1 MQSDQTSRD
10 LERRKYVRLRI
21 RPDLGI
27 SPQRFEGRSYYVI
40 KDPVSLRYYRFK
52 EQEYFLLG
60 LMDGKHTLDEAQKAF
75 EDRFRPDRLTLEDLE
90 HFGQQLLTAG
100 LVQNESPG
108 AGTLLFD
115 RRKKRRKQELLQ
127 TFTNILYIKIPV
139 IDPDRILTFM
149 LRYLSW
155 MFTFWFLALSMIV
168 MLSAVITVLLHFD
181 TFIARLP
188 SYHEF
193 FNIKTVVYLWC
204 ALGVVKV
211 IHEFGHG
218 LSCKAFGGEVH
229 EMGFLLLCLSP
240 AMYCNVSDSWTLP
253 NKWHRIIIGGAGI
266 YVELMIAAIATFVWW
281 NVTSNPFVSHMSLC
295 VMVICSVS
303 TVVFNGNPL
312 MRYDGYYVLA
322 DWIEIPNLRDRANR
336 YLSNLFQEVCLGIE
350 VQPEPYMET
359 GRKVLFLV
367 FAIVSWVY
375 KWVVTFFILKFM
387 STFLAP
393 YKLEIVSNF
402 LAVGALASM
411 IGWPAY
417 RMGQSLAKRGRLPDM
432 KNGRVSLTVLAG
444 IAVVLAFFLV
454 PLPVSRIRE
463 HGLVQFRPEYLA
475 NVYLTGEGVLRKVHV
490 REGEYV
496 TKDKLLAE
504 FDNVDLDKKLAETES
519 SIFINTKIIE
529 FLERKKNEMRDDK
542 EKARITQDLLRPK
555 GDLKIAEMTKRSLDE
570 ERRRLELRAPRDG
583 VVIGTPASDEIG
595 KSWGEKG
602 ADPQPFC
609 SIGDRKRLRVLV
621 PVHPADMELMRE
633 DFGNDPGP
641 GRPLPVTI
649 RVQGRVS
656 ATWKGA
662 VYRSEL
668 PKSEA
673 AEIPLGLSSK
683 GGGSIAVRPMGQ
695 NQKLIPQG
703 QIYLIPVDF
712 DDADEA
718 VCTNTQAQVK
728 IHCHYRSAA
737 WWVYRTVSSVFDLG
751 LL

>member
-1 MQSDQTSRD
+1 MPTDQTSRD

-21 RPDLGI
+21 RPDLAI
-27 SPQRFEGRSYYVI
+27 SPQRFEGRCYYVI

-115 RRKKRRKQELLQ
+115 RRKKRRKQELMQ

-149 LRYLSW
+149 LKYLSW
-155 MFTFWFLALSMIV
+155 IFSIWFFALSVLV
-168 MLSAVITVLLHFD
+168 MLSAASLVLLHFD
-181 TFIARLP
+181 TFMGRLP

-193 FNIKTVVYLWC
+193 FNIKTIVYLWS
-204 ALGVVKV
+204 ALGIVKV

-266 YVELMIAAIATFVWW
+266 YVELMIAALATFVWW

-336 YLSNLFQEVCLGIE
+336 YLSNMFQEVCLGIE

-359 GRKVLFLV
+359 GRKILFLV

-393 YKLEIVSNF
+393 YKLEIISNF
-402 LAVGALASM
+402 LALGALASM

-417 RMGQSLAKRGRLPDM
+417 RMGQSLVKRGRLPDM

-444 IAVVLAFFLV
+444 IAVVLAFFLM

-475 NVYLTGEGVLRKVHV
+475 NVYVPGEGVLKKVHV

-496 TKDKLLAE
+496 LKDKLLAE
-504 FDNVDLDKKLAETES
+504 FENVELDKQLAETES
-519 SIFINTKIIE
+519 KILINSKIIE
-529 FLERKKNEMRDDK
+529 FLERKRNESRDQK
-542 EKARITQDLLRPK
+542 EKLRINQDLLSPES
-555 GDLKIAEMTKRSLDE
+555 DLKRAEAAKRSLED

-583 VVIGTPASDEIG
+583 VVIGTPATDEIG
-595 KSWGEKG
+595 KAWEKG
-602 ADPQPFC
+602 IEQPFC

-633 DFGNDPGP
+633 DFGNDATGP
-641 GRPLPVTI
+641 GKPIPVTI

-656 ATWKGA
+656 ATWKGN

-683 GGGSIAVRPMGQ
+683 GGGSIAVRPVGA

-728 IHCHYRSAA
+728 IHCNYRSAA

-751 LL
+751 LM

>member
-1 MQSDQTSRD
+1 MHSDQTSRD

-21 RPDLGI
+21 RPDLAI
-27 SPQRFEGRSYYVI
+27 SPQRFEGRCYYVI

-115 RRKKRRKQELLQ
+115 RRKKRRKQELMQ

-149 LRYLSW
+149 LRYLRWIFSV
-155 MFTFWFLALSMIV
+155 WFLALSLIV
-168 MLSAVITVLLHFD
+168 MASAVVTVLLHFD
-181 TFIARLP
+181 TFVGRLP

-193 FNIKTVVYLWC
+193 FNVKTIMYLWA
-204 ALGVVKV
+204 ALGIVKV

-336 YLSNLFQEVCLGIE
+336 YLSNMFQEVCLGIE
-350 VQPEPYMET
+350 TQPEPYMET

-393 YKLEIVSNF
+393 YKLEIISNF
-402 LAVGALASM
+402 LALGALASM

-432 KNGRVSLTVLAG
+432 KNGRVSLTVMAG
-444 IAVVLAFFLV
+444 IAVVLGFFLV

-463 HGLVQFRPEYLA
+463 HGIVQFRPEYLSS
-475 NVYLTGEGVLRKVHV
+475 VYLTGEGVLKKVHV

-504 FDNVDLDKKLAETES
+504 FDNVDLDKQLAELES
-519 SIFINTKIIE
+519 TILISSKIIE
-529 FLERKKNEMRDDK
+529 FLDRKKNESRDPK
-542 EKARITQDLLRPK
+542 EKDRISQELVSPQT
-555 GDLKIAEMTKRSLDE
+555 DLKRAETRKRSLDD

-583 VVIGTPASDEIG
+583 VVIGTPANDEIG
-595 KSWGEKG
+595 KAWEKG
-602 ADPQPFC
+602 TEQPFC
-609 SIGDRKRLRVLV
+609 QIGDRKRLRVLV

-633 DFGNDPGP
+633 DFGNDPTGP
-641 GRPLPVTI
+641 GKPLPVTI

-673 AEIPLGLSSK
+673 AEIPLALSSK
-683 GGGSIAVRPMGQ
+683 GGGTVAVRPMTAS
-695 NQKLIPQG
+695 QKLIPQG

-728 IHCHYRSAA
+728 IHCRYRSAA

>member
-1 MQSDQTSRD
+1 MQGDQTSRD

-21 RPDLGI
+21 RPDLAI
-27 SPQRFEGRSYYVI
+27 SPQRFEGRCYYVI

-149 LRYLSW
+149 IKYLSW
-155 MFTFWFLALSMIV
+155 MFSLWFLALSLIV
-168 MLSAVITVLLHFD
+168 MFSAAFLVLSHFD
-181 TFIARLP
+181 TFMARLP

-193 FNIKTVVYLWC
+193 FNIKTIAYLWV

-218 LSCKAFGGEVH
+218 LSCKHFGGEVH

-322 DWIEIPNLRDRANR
+322 DLIEIPNLRDRANR

-359 GRKVLFLV
+359 GRKVLFLL

-375 KWVVTFFILKFM
+375 KWFVTFFILKFM

-393 YKLEIVSNF
+393 YKLEIISNF
-402 LAVGALASM
+402 LALGALASM

-417 RMGQSLAKRGRLPDM
+417 RMGQSLVKRGRLPDM

-444 IAVVLAFFLV
+444 IGVVLAFFLV

-475 NVYLTGEGVLRKVHV
+475 NVYVTGEGVLKKVHV
-490 REGEYV
+490 SEGQYV

-504 FDNVDLDKKLAETES
+504 FENVELDKKLAETES
-519 SIFINTKIIE
+519 TILINTKVLE
-529 FLERKKNEMRDDK
+529 FYERRKSESRDPK
-542 EKARITQDLLRPK
+542 EQDRIKQDLLRPQA
-555 GDLKIAEMTKRSLDE
+555 DLKMAEMVKRSLDD

-583 VVIGTPASDEIG
+583 VVIGTPANDEIG
-595 KSWGEKG
+595 KAWEKG
-602 ADPQPFC
+602 IEQPFC
-609 SIGDRKRLRVLV
+609 SIGDRRKLRVLV
-621 PVHPADMELMRE
+621 PVHPSDMELMRE
-633 DFGNDPGP
+633 DFDAL
-641 GRPLPVTI
+641 GRDGFIPVTI
-649 RVQGRVS
+649 RVQGRVL
-656 ATWKGA
+656 ATWKGKIF
-662 VYRSEL
+662 RTEL

-683 GGGSIAVRPMGQ
+683 GGGSIAVRPVTAS
-695 NQKLIPQG
+695 QKLIPQG
-703 QIYLIPVDF
+703 QVYLVPVDF

-728 IHCHYRSAA
+728 IHCRYRSAA